1 MKLMS
6 RDNEGILNL
15 INAVFSTIKDRYQL
29 GEIGQY
35 DKLLEMRVV
44 KISESDSNYLEIN
57 FDSILFN
64 EALLIAAEQ
73 KLDSKPDALTVD
85 VLRFAEDLK
94 EYLLNINSLDYQK
107 NNLDKMINGF
117 KAFLLQNLN
126 SPELVYSHFIKV
138 LKDKKQDRKERMD
151 FISVYFKFLIIS
163 NTTEENI
170 LKSCMDYNS
179 QEKYN
184 HNFTYNYLRGLSE
197 NYSDTAESLTEY
209 ACNDTSQQYL
219 IFIPPLLVG
228 LFPKNEDKVFASAL
242 SLFEKDKVTALK
254 ALSDF
259 AFSDGQMITK
269 LFELLR
275 NIEPVSEEQ
284 INLKSLLFCRII
296 ENNAASDQ
304 LKADCIKELRTMLQA
319 KDPENALTVLN
330 NIQYNMV
337 DYEFEKYYLLNIYI
351 ENTKNLKVLKH
362 FFYNYK
368 DPQYLF
374 EILVKRHELLGL
386 RGSIE
391 LFKSAINRFFD
402 INREETEAQILHLF
416 NFRNYSFLALKIILC
431 ISGGIY
437 HINLLKGSKEA
448 QMQAVE
454 SMCSFPYSIDDL
466 LILLLKFRESSF
478 KEVRQYLQ
486 DKLSELVL
494 EVYHELL
501 LDAIKLN
508 LGSSK
513 IDQDFLKPLE
523 KALEK
528 YLEIKKF
535 KEEFND
541 LNPIKN
547 ERALM
552 DLYYSLEHEVHAKI
566 PKDINEDKNS
576 FLYDVKTTVI
586 VRAKS
591 MKNEYSG
598 EIRPLVHFE
607 SKMMIDSRAYKNP
620 LLYEQNLENF

>member
-1 MKLMS
+1 MVS
-6 RDNEGILNL
+6 
-15 INAVFSTIKDRYQL
+15 AVFSTIKDKYQF
-29 GEIGQY
+29 GEIEQY
-35 DKLLEMRVV
+35 DRLLEMRVV
-44 KISESDSNYLEIN
+44 KITKSDPDYFEIN

-64 EALLIAAEQ
+64 EALLATAEQ
-73 KLDSKPDALTVD
+73 KLDSIPGALIVDA
-85 VLRFAEDLK
+85 LRFADDLK

-107 NNLDKMINGF
+107 NNLDKMISSF

-126 SPELVYSHFIKV
+126 SPVLVYRHFIKV

-170 LKSCMDYNS
+170 LKSCTDYNK

-184 HNFTYNYLRGLSE
+184 HNFIHNFLKELSE
-197 NYSDTAESLTEY
+197 DYFDTAQSLAEY
-209 ACNDTSQQYL
+209 ACRDINEKYAV
-219 IFIPPLLVG
+219 FIPPLLVG
-228 LFPKNEDKVFASAL
+228 LFPKNQYNVFASAL
-242 SLFEKDKVTALK
+242 SLFDKDKVTALK

-259 AFSDGQMITK
+259 TFSDEQMIKK

-275 NIEPVSEEQ
+275 NIEPVSEELT
-284 INLKSLLFCRII
+284 NLKSLLFCRII
-296 ENNAASDQ
+296 ENNAASNQ

-319 KDPENALTVLN
+319 KDPENTLTVLN

-337 DYEFEKYYLLNIYI
+337 DYEFEKYYLLNIYL

-374 EILVKRHELLGL
+374 EILVKRHELLGF

-391 LFKSAINRFFD
+391 LFKSAISRFFD

-448 QMQAVE
+448 QIQAVE
-454 SMCSFPYSIDDL
+454 SMCSFPHSIDDL

-478 KEVRQYLQ
+478 KEVRQYLE

-501 LDAIKLN
+501 LDAIKVN

-513 IDQDFLKPLE
+513 TDQDFLKPLE
-523 KALEK
+523 IALEK

-591 MKNEYSG
+591 FKNEHSG

-620 LLYEQNLENF
+620 LVYEQNLENF